1 MLKIQ
6 KISALL
12 LFAFLTIIPQS
23 DSVNALGYEKSSG
36 ILLYHSYSSYDAM
49 DSTIHCLNTETNE
62 ITEISSPEFI
72 HAMNAD
78 FGSHMYDIT
87 FMAIDS
93 SADEWDIY
101 RFNSFTG
108 EFTNLTQNSGYR
120 NEDPKFSPD
129 GNKIVFKRGYWSS
142 EHNDF
147 IYNLAE
153 IDLRTMNITML
164 TNDIPEDSMP
174 YYSADGNTIYYAL
187 SDNGATSICT
197 LDRESLI
204 TDTLYSEEN
213 VHVYYPMCSE
223 SGLYFAKWFSSD
235 NRNDCIVKYADG
247 NISVL
252 PFNNEEY
259 NCSDPFP
266 LDNGGIFYSST
277 INGSY
282 DLFYFDGDES
292 VHLESTATNRHEL
305 GASCFTQE
313 NAENITKITADYLLS
328 RSNSGFNMDADSDG
342 EISVFDMILMRNQL
356 N

>member
-1 MLKIQ
+1 MKIH

-12 LFAFLTIIPQS
+12 IFALLLIIPQTNS
-23 DSVNALGYEKSSG
+23 MNALGYEESSG
-36 ILLYHSYSSYDAM
+36 ALLYHSYSSYDAM
-49 DSTIHCLNTETNE
+49 DSMIYRLNTVTNE
-62 ITEISSPEFI
+62 ISVISSPEFI
-72 HAMNAD
+72 NAMNAD

-108 EFTNLTQNSGYR
+108 EFTNLTPNSGCR

-129 GNKIVFKRGYWSS
+129 GKKIVFKRGYWSS
-142 EHNDF
+142 ELNDF

-153 IDLRTMNITML
+153 IDLGTMKITML

-174 YYSADGNTIYYAL
+174 YYSPDGKMIYYAL
-187 SDNGATSICT
+187 SQNSSTSICA
-197 LDRESLI
+197 LNRESLI

-213 VHVYYPMCSE
+213 VHVYYPICSD

-247 NISVL
+247 NLYVL

-266 LDNGGIFYSST
+266 LDNGNIFYSST

-282 DLFYFDGDES
+282 DIFYFDGAES
-292 VHLESTATNRHEL
+292 LPIEITATDRHEL
-305 GASCFTQE
+305 GSSCFTRE
-313 NAENITKITADYLLS
+313 NAENITKITADHLLS
-328 RSNSGFNMDADSDG
+328 RSSSDFNMDADGDG

-356 N
+356 D